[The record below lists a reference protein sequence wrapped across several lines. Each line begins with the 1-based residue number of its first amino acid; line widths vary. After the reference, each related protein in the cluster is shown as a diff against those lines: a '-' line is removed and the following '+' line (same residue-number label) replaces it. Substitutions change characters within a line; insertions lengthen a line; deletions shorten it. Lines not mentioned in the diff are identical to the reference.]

1 MCVDKMGDGA
11 GACAGADAL
20 GAKVEVEGHV
30 GVGAAMVLVLGVR
43 TADGVVGDEAR
54 SDESSFRCKGGLSF
68 ASREGAGAG
77 VFLGTAADD
86 DGVGGPEAAAATWL
100 DSRPP

>member
-20 GAKVEVEGHV
+20 GAKVEVEVHV

-68 ASREGAGAG
+68 ASLEGAG
-77 VFLGTAADD
+77 VFLGTATDD

>member
-1 MCVDKMGDGA
+1 MGDGA

-20 GAKVEVEGHV
+20 GAKVEVEVHV

-68 ASREGAGAG
+68 ASLEGAG

>member
-20 GAKVEVEGHV
+20 GAKVEVEGYV
-30 GVGAAMVLVLGVR
+30 DVGAAMVLVLGVR

-68 ASREGAGAG
+68 ASLEGAG

>member
-1 MCVDKMGDGA
+1 MGDGA

-20 GAKVEVEGHV
+20 GAKVEVEGYV
-30 GVGAAMVLVLGVR
+30 DVGAAMVLVLGVR

-68 ASREGAGAG
+68 ASLEGAG